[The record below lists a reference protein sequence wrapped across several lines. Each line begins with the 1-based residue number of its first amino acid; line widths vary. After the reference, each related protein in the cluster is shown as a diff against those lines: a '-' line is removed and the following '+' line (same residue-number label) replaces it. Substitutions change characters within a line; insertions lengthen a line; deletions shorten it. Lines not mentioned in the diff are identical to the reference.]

1 MKNPNKR
8 KTEKDCFIKKISLN
22 KKYNLCKTIKKLSLY
37 FKEIKIRLNI
47 ENYKG
52 LV

>member
-1 MKNPNKR
+1 MNNPNKR

-37 FKEIKIRLNI
+37 FKEIEIRLNI
-47 ENYKG
+47 ENYKD
-52 LV
+52 